1 MLSNYFSK
9 KIPYKKLKNPKNT
22 KFHNKTLNPPNKII
36 KFKKKTNIFIT
47 LIKKERKHEKKNQKI
62 KN

>member
-9 KIPYKKLKNPKNT
+9 KIPYKNLKNPKNT

-47 LIKKERKHEKKNQKI
+47 LIQKERKYPMKKKP

>member
-22 KFHNKTLNPPNKII
+22 KFQNKTLTPSNKII
-36 KFKKKTNIFIT
+36 KFKKKLTF
-47 LIKKERKHEKKNQKI
+47 LLH
-62 KN
+62 